1 MENCCHVLLEVLLQ
15 LQENH
20 VKCSHRSQIARL
32 KFILISNCQNY
43 QMTSTVI
50 TLSLKTRQINWCY
63 NFVTNNTSKKS
74 MKVCLVKIAGSD
86 S

>member
-20 VKCSHRSQIARL
+20 VKCSHRRQIAIL

-43 QMTSTVI
+43 QMASTVI
-50 TLSLKTRQINWCY
+50 TLSLKTC
-63 NFVTNNTSKKS
+63 
-74 MKVCLVKIAGSD
+74 
-86 S
+86 